1 MIVIFK
7 LVLMVD
13 AVAAANDNFYI
24 KELPEMQEA
33 GIVIVSD

>member
-1 MIVIFK
+1 
-7 LVLMVD
+7 MVD
-13 AVAAANDNFYI
+13 AVAATNDNFYI